1 MNALGAALTAHRDTC
16 TTCTRYR
23 ACGIYLHIVTA
34 HTDPRKRWAGPVAPR
49 TVLSV
54 RESPEVTA

>member
-1 MNALGAALTAHRDTC
+1 MNALGRALAAHRASC
-16 TTCTRYR
+16 TACTPHR

-34 HTDPRKRWAGPVAPR
+34 HTDPRKRWDGPVAPR

-54 RESPEVTA
+54 RESPEVTP